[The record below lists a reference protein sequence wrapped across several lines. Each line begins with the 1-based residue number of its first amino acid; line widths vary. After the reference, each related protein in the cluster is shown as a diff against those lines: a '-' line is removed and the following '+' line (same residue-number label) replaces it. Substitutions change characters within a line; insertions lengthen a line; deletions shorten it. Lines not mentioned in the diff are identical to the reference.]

1 MKESKFIEL
10 LNLYVDH
17 QISSEDAALLEAE
30 IQQNAKRRQIYR
42 EYCQMQKACATLA
55 ETFRSEAP
63 AATGRIVEFA
73 PERRSW
79 NVATYAM
86 GALAAA
92 ACIALVVVNRH
103 RLLPANAAPAETFA
117 SADIP
122 APGTP
127 VSAGVSERVSAPVSA
142 RPALQPAFAGLAK
155 ENAELAATAANAE
168 RPPLDWVH
176 QVNLEPVTTETLWFA
191 TRPTIQSESIQL
203 NTRLGPSNDHAE
215 ALPVALRFQR

>member
-30 IQQNAKRRQIYR
+30 IQQNAKRRKIYR

-55 ETFRSEAP
+55 ETFRAEAP
-63 AATGRIVEFA
+63 TATGRIVEFA

-79 NVATYAM
+79 SIATYAM

-103 RLLPANAAPAETFA
+103 RFAPAHSGPAQTVASTDLPAPAIATSVQAVEK
-117 SADIP
+117 
-122 APGTP
+122 
-127 VSAGVSERVSAPVSA
+127 VSAPVST
-142 RPALQPAFAGLAK
+142 RPALQPAFAGLTK
-155 ENAELAATAANAE
+155 ENSEVAATTASAE
-168 RPPLDWVH
+168 RAPLDWVH
-176 QVNLEPVTTETLWFA
+176 QVNLEPVTSETLWFA

-203 NTRLGPSNDHAE
+203 NTRLAPTNEHAE